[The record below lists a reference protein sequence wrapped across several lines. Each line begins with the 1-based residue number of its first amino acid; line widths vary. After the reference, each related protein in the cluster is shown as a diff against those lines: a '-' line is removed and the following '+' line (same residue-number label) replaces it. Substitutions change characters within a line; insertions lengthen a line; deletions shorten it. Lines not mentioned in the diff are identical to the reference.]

1 MPHRLLLLPNHT
13 SLVLV
18 DVQERLAAAM
28 GRRQEVVQNILLLI
42 QTACRL
48 GIPIVHTEQY
58 PKGLGLTVP
67 EVASLLKTAPIEKTT
82 FNCCAVESFLSALK
96 RAGTKRVILAGM
108 EAHVCVAQTALDLIY
123 RGHDVHVPVDAVCS
137 RHEIDWE
144 YGIRKIERA
153 GGVLTTTETAI
164 FELLGKAD
172 TDVFRAVSR
181 LIKQARPIRGIGP
194 SAGEEPDDSEPS
206 TVQQELKI

>member
-1 MPHRLLLLPNHT
+1 MPHRLLLLPNHA

-28 GRRQEVVQNILLLI
+28 RRRQGVVQNIVLLI
-42 QTACRL
+42 QTANRL

-58 PKGLGLTVP
+58 PKGLGRTVP
-67 EVASLLKTAPIEKTT
+67 EVAALLRGDPIEKTT

-96 RAGTKRVILAGM
+96 RTGTKRVVLAGM
-108 EAHVCVAQTALDLIY
+108 EAHVCVAQTALDLVY

-137 RHEIDWE
+137 RHEVDWE

-153 GGVLTTTETAI
+153 GGVLTTTEAAI

-172 TDVFRAVSR
+172 TEVFRAVSR
-181 LIKQARPIRGIGP
+181 LIKQARPVRGIGS
-194 SAGEEPDDSEPS
+194 SAEEEPDDSEPS
-206 TVQQELKI
+206 IVQQELKI